1 MPRSFTALSYG
12 TGQHDTGQRGSG
24 CWSVWP
30 CKQFA
35 SVRNIGKR
43 LLVSARAVEVTAMGQ
58 RCHGGVTV
66 ALCLVCSREVTRCFL
81 TSSPSP
87 GLRRRDHAL
96 HWLVATGFAP
106 AAEAFEGDAACIR
119 EAARMQ
125 TLQDP
130 VLAPSL
136 LRLAFHD
143 AATRRQG
150 DSRRQGPNGSIR
162 FELMRDE
169 NYGPSMAA
177 ALAAVE
183 NIVQRCRVSWAD
195 AIAVSGAAV
204 VEAMGGPVISVETGR
219 SDATEPDNDKRLPD
233 GTLTSGAIRDYFRQL
248 GMSDAELVALL
259 GAHTV
264 PGQKPRM
271 ELYAGSGLVP

>member
-1 MPRSFTALSYG
+1 M
-12 TGQHDTGQRGSG
+12 
-24 CWSVWP
+24 
-30 CKQFA
+30 
-35 SVRNIGKR
+35 
-43 LLVSARAVEVTAMGQ
+43 
-58 RCHGGVTV
+58 
-66 ALCLVCSREVTRCFL
+66 
-81 TSSPSP
+81 
-87 GLRRRDHAL
+87 
-96 HWLVATGFAP
+96 
-106 AAEAFEGDAACIR
+106 
-119 EAARMQ
+119 
-125 TLQDP
+125 
-130 VLAPSL
+130 
-136 LRLAFHD
+136 LAFHD

-162 FELMRDE
+162 FELMGDE